1 MTADVLASDFRLFGA
16 RRGTMWSMGM
26 DWPFQPATFIA
37 PNPPA
42 GIPLRYYVGDGVDA
56 GGASLEVLDGDD
68 VLRTMEV
75 GGEAGVNEVLWDFR
89 VDPAF
94 DVEGGGGGFSR
105 GPPPG
110 AGPRVLPGTYTVRLT
125 VGGESQTTDVG
136 VRLDPRREA
145 SRAAL
150 VARQDAMLRA
160 HALAGP
166 ARDARQRIGA
176 MNDRLA
182 EIRALVD
189 DAGMGDADR
198 ERIEA
203 VAEEISDELEE
214 IGDDLGD
221 VAGGAGIGQMEGWSG
236 EPTADQ
242 MYRIGLAWEAL
253 PEVAERINA
262 LLAGR
267 MPALEALLGD
277 LGVMPDLGDPI
288 RIPPRR

>member
-1 MTADVLASDFRLFGA
+1 M
-16 RRGTMWSMGM
+16 
-26 DWPFQPATFIA
+26 
-37 PNPPA
+37 
-42 GIPLRYYVGDGVDA
+42 DA

-68 VLRTMEV
+68 VLRTMQV
-75 GGEAGVNEVLWDFR
+75 GGDAGVNEVLWDFR

-94 DVEGGGGGFSR
+94 DAEGGGGGFSR

-125 VGGESQTTDVG
+125 VAGESQTTDVG

-150 VARQDAMLRA
+150 VSRQDAMLRA

-166 ARDARQRIGA
+166 ARDARERIGA

-189 DAGMGDADR
+189 DAEMEDADR
-198 ERIEA
+198 ERIETI
-203 VAEEISDELEE
+203 AEAISGQLEE

-262 LLAGR
+262 LLARR
-267 MPALEALLGD
+267 MPRLEALLGD